1 MSRRISLLIAA
12 PVPGI
17 AVPVV
22 QLLPVVLHVGLE
34 FQHMIDVDLT
44 SLASSGREETG
55 FFVVMAANG
64 VDSYVG

>member
-12 PVPGI
+12 PVPGV

-22 QLLPVVLHVGLE
+22 TAFPVVLHVGLE
-34 FQHMIDVDLT
+34 FQRMIDVDLT
-44 SLASSGREETG
+44 GLTSSGREETG

-64 VDSYVG
+64 VDSYVR